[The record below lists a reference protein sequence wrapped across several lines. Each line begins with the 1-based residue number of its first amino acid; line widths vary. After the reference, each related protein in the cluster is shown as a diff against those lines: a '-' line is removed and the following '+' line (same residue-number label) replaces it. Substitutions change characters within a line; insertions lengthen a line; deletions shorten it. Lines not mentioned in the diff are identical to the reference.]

1 MIATFAYLL
10 FTTARNQVRTRL
22 ARLRNPRYAVAML
35 LGLAYLW
42 FLYIRPSADR
52 PGPVV
57 MDGALG
63 TTIVPLATLL
73 FVAWTWLFGADRN
86 ALAFSQAEVTM
97 LFAAPVSRRALV
109 LYRIARTQLAIL
121 TTSIVWTF
129 VFRQGGTV
137 ALAVTHLLAYWAL
150 LSTLNL
156 NRLGVALVQSSGSA
170 HGLRGLRRTWVPI
183 ALVVTALGT
192 MAAALAAAWPAIA
205 GAGSASAA
213 VDAAAASL
221 HSGPAR
227 WVLLPFRLLSAPLTA
242 RPGLPWLMA
251 MGPAMLMLLGMAAWV
266 LRTDAAFEESAAEA
280 SAAQARRVDALR
292 SRRGAVTAAVTNRSR
307 SIPLA
312 PLGPPAVALL
322 WKNAMWIMR
331 TGQLRGL
338 LAPPLIAALGLAAGG
353 ARSPKVAVF
362 VGIASVVLAGVMLL
376 LGPMSMRND
385 LRSELL
391 HLSVL
396 KTYPLRGRDVVLAEV
411 GSSALPIAAMQYLLL
426 LVGIAA
432 LGLARMPA
440 VPPPS
445 LRWAVALSLP
455 LLLAALNGAVFMIHN
470 GIALLLPGWSR
481 LGPAAGAGVE
491 TLGLGMITI
500 FFSVVVFLLLLAGPG
515 VGAAVVV
522 ALLRE
527 RPALAVAAGLTTAGV
542 LLLGEMVLCARLL
555 GRALDR
561 VEPMAVAG

>member
-1 MIATFAYLL
+1 
-10 FTTARNQVRTRL
+10 
-22 ARLRNPRYAVAML
+22 
-35 LGLAYLW
+35 
-42 FLYIRPSADR
+42 
-52 PGPVV
+52 
-57 MDGALG
+57 
-63 TTIVPLATLL
+63 
-73 FVAWTWLFGADRN
+73 
-86 ALAFSQAEVTM
+86 
-97 LFAAPVSRRALV
+97 
-109 LYRIARTQLAIL
+109 
-121 TTSIVWTF
+121 
-129 VFRQGGTV
+129 
-137 ALAVTHLLAYWAL
+137 
-150 LSTLNL
+150 
-156 NRLGVALVQSSGSA
+156 
-170 HGLRGLRRTWVPI
+170 
-183 ALVVTALGT
+183 
-192 MAAALAAAWPAIA
+192 
-205 GAGSASAA
+205 
-213 VDAAAASL
+213 
-221 HSGPAR
+221 
-227 WVLLPFRLLSAPLTA
+227 
-242 RPGLPWLMA
+242 
-251 MGPAMLMLLGMAAWV
+251 
-266 LRTDAAFEESAAEA
+266 
-280 SAAQARRVDALR
+280 
-292 SRRGAVTAAVTNRSR
+292 
-307 SIPLA
+307 
-312 PLGPPAVALL
+312 
-322 WKNAMWIMR
+322 
-331 TGQLRGL
+331 
-338 LAPPLIAALGLAAGG
+338 
-353 ARSPKVAVF
+353 
-362 VGIASVVLAGVMLL
+362 VVLAGVMLL